1 MLIFGVDA
9 QKRSHTIVAVDDH
22 GRQRNVRTIAT
33 TTATHLDAL
42 CWAQRLGEERLW
54 AN

>member
-9 QKRSHTIVAVDDH
+9 HKRSHTIVAVDNH

-33 TTATHLDAL
+33 TTAAHLDAL